1 MFGQLE
7 ITGYGCLDHFLEN
20 DLYDHAL
27 DSLHAILT
35 DESFHG
41 IVIDVGMPFMHRGNR
56 YNCRC
61 IILNGKI
68 VLIRPKLYMA
78 NDGNYREMRYFIPW
92 KGARHMEEFKLPA
105 KLAKIQG
112 SRTVPIGDAI
122 LEFNDTSMGIE
133 TCEELFTSNA
143 PHIEQAL
150 AGAEIFSN
158 ASGSHHNLRK
168 LDKRLSLIRE
178 ACQKAGGVYIYANQQ
193 GCDGD
198 RLYYDGCSSIF
209 LNGSIVAQGSQFSVQ
224 DVECVTA
231 VVNLDEVQ
239 ARRFEP
245 SRGQQVNKCPEYPR
259 IYVDHDF
266 VDAKDNMLMP
276 SPPIPPRIHL
286 PEEEIALGPACWL

>member
-1 MFGQLE
+1 
-7 ITGYGCLDHFLEN
+7 
-20 DLYDHAL
+20 LYD
-27 DSLHAILT
+27 ILT
-35 DESFHG
+35 DENLHG

-68 VLIRPKLYMA
+68 LLIRPKLYMA
-78 NDGNYREMRYFIPW
+78 NDGNYREMRFFIPW
-92 KGARHMEEFKLPA
+92 KGAKYMEEFKLPA
-105 KLAKIQG
+105 KLAKVQG

-143 PHIEQAL
+143 PHIQQAL

-168 LDKRLSLIRE
+168 LNKRLSLIRQ
-178 ACQKAGGVYIYANQQ
+178 ACEEGGGVYIYANQQ

-198 RLYYDGCSSIF
+198 RLYYDGCASIF
-209 LNGSIVAQGSQFSVQ
+209 LNGEIVAQGSQFSVQ

-231 VVNLDEVQ
+231 VVDLDEVASQ
-239 ARRFEP
+239 RFAP
-245 SRGQQVNKCPEYPR
+245 SRGQQVNQTPEPAYPR
-259 IYVDHDF
+259 IYV
-266 VDAKDNMLMP
+266 
-276 SPPIPPRIHL
+276 HL